1 VKKSLIASANNVTN
15 IIPILV
21 TNYAPNL
28 ATFTN
33 SVYWQEIFQGA
44 NPTNFWIMPYS
55 FLSNQ

>member
-1 VKKSLIASANNVTN
+1 MADSDKTLEILIRLG
-15 IIPILV
+15 IMGKEDLV
-21 TNYAPNL
+21 A
-28 ATFTN
+28 FTN

>member
-1 VKKSLIASANNVTN
+1 LIIIRKFMKKSLIATANNVTN

-28 ATFTN
+28 AT
-33 SVYWQEIFQGA
+33 S
-44 NPTNFWIMPYS
+44 YS